1 MSHKPEATEG
11 TDEHAHEGGDPT
23 KHEGE
28 ADHAEQHET
37 KTKELT
43 FRAPE
48 SVDEVEELVDFA
60 KSHSNARYIILSHPS
75 VPYKNITDA
84 EMTLRGQGI
93 RVSFIP
99 ANIDLESP
107 FHPLKR
113 PSTSALI
120 MHLLNNKL
128 IDFVEDFDD
137 EELEE
142 AKARKKVTVA
152 LTNIGKIGETIGNW
166 WGDIRVFGMRMEAK
180 VTRAETEAQGSI
192 VDENILQYVQLIN
205 KIDAFSV
212 EQPDAFAEIIKD
224 NAKELETATNQQRLE
239 IILRELSERTQ
250 VVHSMNAREV
260 FAELYAK
267 VLSTV
272 ENAERITDLR
282 ELQDLIKLN
291 EDFRQQLKALTTT
304 SSLSARLK
312 SLDAIAGLQNAVYVG
327 VETLNMLTEA
337 VLAVWLSEA
346 LNSLSRFASEQ
357 RAVALAMILSFLIA
371 EGGIVISAGGNI
383 ESGVNAA
390 FPSAILAGFVG
401 VLTAL
406 ARGVYYGNKL
416 QTVKGRVIENN
427 TKQDK
432 KEEHTE
438 NHAHGDEHGDE
449 QHEDEHSSEHAESSE
464 HNEKPSKAAAHVH

>member
-1 MSHKPEATEG
+1 
-11 TDEHAHEGGDPT
+11 
-23 KHEGE
+23 
-28 ADHAEQHET
+28 
-37 KTKELT
+37 
-43 FRAPE
+43 
-48 SVDEVEELVDFA
+48 
-60 KSHSNARYIILSHPS
+60 
-75 VPYKNITDA
+75 
-84 EMTLRGQGI
+84 
-93 RVSFIP
+93 
-99 ANIDLESP
+99 
-107 FHPLKR
+107 
-113 PSTSALI
+113 
-120 MHLLNNKL
+120 
-128 IDFVEDFDD
+128 
-137 EELEE
+137 
-142 AKARKKVTVA
+142 
-152 LTNIGKIGETIGNW
+152 
-166 WGDIRVFGMRMEAK
+166 
-180 VTRAETEAQGSI
+180 
-192 VDENILQYVQLIN
+192 
-205 KIDAFSV
+205 
-212 EQPDAFAEIIKD
+212 
-224 NAKELETATNQQRLE
+224 
-239 IILRELSERTQ
+239 
-250 VVHSMNAREV
+250 
-260 FAELYAK
+260 
-267 VLSTV
+267 
-272 ENAERITDLR
+272 
-282 ELQDLIKLN
+282 
-291 EDFRQQLKALTTT
+291 
-304 SSLSARLK
+304 
-312 SLDAIAGLQNAVYVG
+312 LDAIAGLQNAVYVG